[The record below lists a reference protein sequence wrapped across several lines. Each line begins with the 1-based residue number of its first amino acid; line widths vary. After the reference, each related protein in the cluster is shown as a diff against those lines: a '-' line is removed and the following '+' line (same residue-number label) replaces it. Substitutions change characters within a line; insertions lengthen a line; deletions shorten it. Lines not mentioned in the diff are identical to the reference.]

1 VKKYKNTLVF
11 LIKFFATYSI
21 LALLYNTYLESS
33 QQKKVVFKTSSI
45 TSNVASQTTEVLT
58 FFGYDAHFEQH
69 ENEMSV
75 KLSIAGT
82 YISRVTEG
90 CNSLSLIILFIS
102 FIVAFAGSMK
112 ATVFFTLFG
121 TVFIYVINVLR
132 IALLSVLVY
141 QYPNKIGILHNLVFP
156 AIIYGTIFMLW
167 VLWVHKFSNF
177 KR

>member
-1 VKKYKNTLVF
+1 
-11 LIKFFATYSI
+11 
-21 LALLYNTYLESS
+21 
-33 QQKKVVFKTSSI
+33 
-45 TSNVASQTTEVLT
+45 
-58 FFGYDAHFEQH
+58 
-69 ENEMSV
+69 
-75 KLSIAGT
+75 
-82 YISRVTEG
+82 
-90 CNSLSLIILFIS
+90 
-102 FIVAFAGSMK
+102 MK